1 MTHILVSRE
10 NAQKVL
16 DALNGATDA
25 EALQAIKQSFA
36 YATKAGYFTL
46 ETIPERLG
54 VITPLATS
62 KPAKKKK
69 TEEKPTA

>member
-16 DALNGATDA
+16 DALNSASDA
-25 EALQAIKQSFA
+25 EALTAIKQSFA
-36 YATKAGYFTL
+36 YATKTGYFTL

-54 VITPLATS
+54 IVTPLSTQ
-62 KPAKKKK
+62 KPAKKPKA
-69 TEEKPTA
+69 E